1 MSNITAAL
9 VKELR
14 ERTGC
19 GMMDCKKALTETAGD
34 MEKAIDYLRE
44 KGLSKAAKKSGR
56 VAAEG
61 MVKLAFSADGK
72 KGALIEVNAE
82 TDFVAKNQEFV
93 DMVDGFAGIV
103 LANDVADV
111 AALEAC
117 PMEDGTVKDVL
128 TAKIAKIGENM
139 TIRRF
144 AKFDEAGTVCV
155 GYSHNGK
162 IGVIVQFETA
172 AKADEIQAMGRNVAM
187 QVCSMNPQFVDE
199 TQVDPEYLEKEKEI
213 LVQQALNEGKPQ
225 NIVEK
230 MVAGRLKKE
239 LKETCL
245 MEQAFV
251 MDGDLSVQQYVEKTA
266 KEIGKDIK
274 VKAFVRYEVGEGIE
288 KKVDDLAAEVAKMT
302 QA

>member
-1 MSNITAAL
+1 MAISAKL

-19 GMMDCKKALTETAGD
+19 GMMDCKKALTETDGD
-34 MEKAIDYLRE
+34 MEKAIDFLRE

-56 VAAEG
+56 IAAEG
-61 MVKLAFSADGK
+61 IVELAFSEDGK

-82 TDFVAKNQEFV
+82 TDFVAKNKEFV
-93 DMVDGFAGIV
+93 DMVDLFAHIA
-103 LANDVADV
+103 LDSDVADV

-117 PMEDGTVKDVL
+117 PTEEGTVKDVL

-155 GYSHNGK
+155 GYNHNGK
-162 IGVIVQFETA
+162 IGVLLQLETEA
-172 AKADEIQAMGRNVAM
+172 AADEVQAMGRNVAM

-199 TQVDPEYLEKEKEI
+199 SQVDPAYLEKEKEI

-245 MEQAFV
+245 MDQTFV
-251 MDGDLSVQQYVEKTA
+251 MDGDLSVQQYVDKCA
-266 KEIGKDIK
+266 KEIGKEIK

>member
-1 MSNITAAL
+1 MISASM

-19 GMMDCKKALTETAGD
+19 GMMDCKKALTETNGD

-56 VAAEG
+56 IAAEG
-61 MVKLAFSADGK
+61 MIKLAFSEDGQ

-82 TDFVAKNQEFV
+82 TDFVAKNKEFV
-93 DMVDGFAGIV
+93 DMVDGFVNIV
-103 LANDVADV
+103 IENDVADV

-144 AKFDEAGTVCV
+144 VKFDEAGTVCV

-162 IGVIVQFETA
+162 IGVLLQLETEA
-172 AKADEIQAMGRNVAM
+172 ALADVQAMGRSVAM

-199 TQVDPEYLEKEKEI
+199 TQVDPAYLAKEKEI
-213 LVQQALNEGKPQ
+213 LIQQALNEGKPQ

-230 MVAGRLKKE
+230 MVEGRLKKQ

-245 MEQAFV
+245 MEQTFV
-251 MDGDLSVQQYVEKTA
+251 MDGDITVKQYVANVA
-266 KEIGKDIK
+266 KEIGKEIK

>member
-1 MSNITAAL
+1 MISASM

-19 GMMDCKKALTETAGD
+19 GMMDCKKALTETNGD

-56 VAAEG
+56 IAAEG
-61 MVKLAFSADGK
+61 MIKLAFSEDGQ

-82 TDFVAKNQEFV
+82 TDFVAKNKEFV
-93 DMVDGFAGIV
+93 GMVDGFVNIV
-103 LANDVADV
+103 IENDVADV

-144 AKFDEAGTVCV
+144 VKFDEAGTVCV

-162 IGVIVQFETA
+162 IGVLLQLETEA
-172 AKADEIQAMGRNVAM
+172 ALADVQAMGRSVAM

-199 TQVDPEYLEKEKEI
+199 TQVDPAYLAKEKEI
-213 LVQQALNEGKPQ
+213 LIQQALNEGKPQ

-230 MVAGRLKKE
+230 MVEGRLKKQ

-251 MDGDLSVQQYVEKTA
+251 MDGDITVKQYVANVA
-266 KEIGKDIK
+266 KEIGKEIK

>member
-1 MSNITAAL
+1 MISAAL

-14 ERTGC
+14 ERTGS
-19 GMMDCKKALTETAGD
+19 GMMDCKKALTETGGD

-56 VAAEG
+56 IAAEG
-61 MVKLAFSADGK
+61 IVKLAFSADGK
-72 KGALIEVNAE
+72 QGAVIEVNAE

-93 DMVDGFAGIV
+93 DMVDAFAEII
-103 LANDVADV
+103 LTNDVADV

-117 PMEDGTVKDVL
+117 PMEGGTVKDAL

-144 AKFDEAGTVCV
+144 AKFNDPGTVCV

-162 IGVIVQFETA
+162 IGVLLQLETEA
-172 AKADEIQAMGRNVAM
+172 ALDEVKTMGRNVAM

-199 TQVDPEYLEKEKEI
+199 SQVDPAFLEKEREI

-245 MEQAFV
+245 MDQTFV
-251 MDGDLSVQQYVEKTA
+251 MDNDLSVQKYVENCA

-302 QA
+302 QK